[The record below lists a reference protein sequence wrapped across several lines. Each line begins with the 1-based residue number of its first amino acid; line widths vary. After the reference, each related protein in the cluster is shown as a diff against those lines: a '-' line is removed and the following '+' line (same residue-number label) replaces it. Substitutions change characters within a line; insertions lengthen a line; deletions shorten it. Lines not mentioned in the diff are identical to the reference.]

1 MGFDGKVAVVTGS
14 GQGIG
19 EAYAKGLAARGA
31 RVVVADLNERQ
42 AQRVA
47 GEIAAAGGNALA
59 VPVDVADPASADA
72 MAATVVDELGGID
85 YLVNNAAIYAGMRVE
100 SLLKVDL
107 DYYTRFL
114 AVNMNGALVVTRA
127 CHPSRSSSR

>member
-47 GEIAAAGGNALA
+47 GEIAAADGNALA

-107 DYYTRFL
+107 DHYTRFL

-127 CHPSRSSSR
+127 CHPSRSSGR